1 METNVELY
9 VKSKDRWLIDATFPG
24 HQETIAVD
32 DAKQLASQRHVQA
45 VKVIRETLDP
55 ATGAKQEKTV
65 FTTEPEK
72 SADSYEDSSND
83 NKDESKNDSESS
95 QKSWMD
101 DIPDE
106 KPQVEALG
114 KKKKRTFKKNNIQV
128 VESSKTSLVIKLL
141 SILIFSCGFAAIITL
156 IFQKFGLSL
165 YSQFGI

>member
-24 HQETIAVD
+24 HQEPLAVE

-45 VKVIRETLDP
+45 VKVIRETIDP
-55 ATGAKQEKTV
+55 ATGSKLEKTV

-72 SADSYEDSSND
+72 SSESYEEKSSEKEGEGD
-83 NKDESKNDSESS
+83 

-101 DIPDE
+101 DIPEEDP
-106 KPQVEALG
+106 KVKNSKR
-114 KKKKRTFKKNNIQV
+114 KKTTNVSKRISNEVND
-128 VESSKTSLVIKLL
+128 SSKSSLVIKLL
-141 SILIFSCGFAAIITL
+141 SILIFSTAFAGVITL

-165 YSQFGI
+165 YNQFGV